1 MKLVLESLLQPNHI
15 ELMLLSILYPLALA
29 LPLPRPLNLM
39 LPTVRPCSSCLR
51 NFAGKAG
58 EQDTREEE
66 TSFPGQD
73 VVSDSLALPCLMTC
87 CKVLEWMQGSSP
99 SGDKVFQNT
108 EEIPVHPIHLSIC
121 LFILLHI
128 PPQ

>member
-1 MKLVLESLLQPNHI
+1 
-15 ELMLLSILYPLALA
+15 MLLSILYRLALV

-39 LPTVRPCSSCLR
+39 LPTVKPCSSCLR
-51 NFAGKAG
+51 NIAGKAR
-58 EQDTREEE
+58 ERETREEE

-73 VVSDSLALPCLMTC
+73 VVSDSLAVPCLMTC

-99 SGDKVFQNT
+99 RGDKVFQNT
-108 EEIPVHPIHLSIC
+108 EEIPVPVPIHLSIC